1 MSLDDLT
8 HKSVSTSDQ
17 GSAKTK
23 RSFSWLLP
31 VGLLLGF
38 ALIFYLLFGER
49 LHPSIDVESAPVITI
64 RSKSNN
70 IAQEPDPNS
79 DSKSSQKSV
88 KGQLLFQA
96 SGWVEPAPY
105 TTYVPTL
112 VDGVVSEVHALEGQV
127 VKKGDLLATL
137 IAEDAQLDFSTAV
150 KRENSL
156 KKNIAAHCAGFD
168 ILKSK
173 KAAIQQ
179 QIKAHTASVTNAK
192 DAYDRLS
199 KLKKGVV
206 SQQQVVETST
216 ELERQK
222 ASLAEA
228 KTKLTAL
235 EAQRVKLELEKASM
249 DAQLEELNVAR
260 QRAKLA
266 LDRTKVYAPID
277 GVVLQLH
284 AAPGKKRMLGMDSP
298 TSATIVELYD
308 PKQLQARID
317 VALNEASA
325 LSVGQPVE
333 LVSDLLPDQTFK
345 GIVTRITGQADLQ
358 RNTLQA
364 KVEIDSPDARL
375 RPDMLVRA
383 KFYALVQP
391 NTNQTTGAAP
401 SGRLALYVPTKAIIN
416 DSQVWVIS
424 TDSRAEL
431 RTIKLGNE
439 TRDDHHLVIE
449 GLQSGEFV
457 ILPPH
462 GQLQEGAR
470 VNQTTQH

>member
-8 HKSVSTSDQ
+8 HKPVSSYDR
-17 GSAKTK
+17 GAAKTK
-23 RSFSWLLP
+23 RSLSWLLP
-31 VGLLLGF
+31 VGLLAGF

-49 LHPSIDVESAPVITI
+49 LHPSIDVEAAPVITI
-64 RSKSNN
+64 RLKSNE
-70 IAQEPDPNS
+70 ITQEPALNPE
-79 DSKSSQKSV
+79 SKSSQNSF

-112 VDGVVSEVHALEGQV
+112 IDGVVSDVHALEGQV

-137 IAEDAQLDFSTAV
+137 IADDAQLDFNMAI

-156 KKNIAAHCAGFD
+156 KKEIAAHCAGFG
-168 ILKSK
+168 ILKSENLI
-173 KAAIQQ
+173 IQQ
-179 QIKAHTASVTNAK
+179 QIKAQMASVENAK
-192 DAYDRLS
+192 DAYTRLS

-206 SQQQVVETST
+206 SQQSVVEAST

-222 ASLAEA
+222 ALLEETQ
-228 KTKLTAL
+228 TKLNAL
-235 EAQRVKLELEKASM
+235 EAQRVKLELEKSSM
-249 DAQLEELNVAR
+249 NAQLEELDIAR
-260 QRAKLA
+260 QRARLA
-266 LDRTKVYAPID
+266 LDRTKIYAPID

-284 AAPGKKRMLGMDSP
+284 AAPGMKRMLGMDSP
-298 TSATIVELYD
+298 TSATIIELYD
-308 PKQLQARID
+308 PMQLQARID

-333 LVSDLLPDQTFK
+333 LVSDLLPDQTFM
-345 GIVTRITGQADLQ
+345 GVVTRITGQADLQ

-364 KVEIDSPDARL
+364 KVEIESPDPRL

-383 KFYALVQP
+383 KFYALFQP
-391 NTNQTTGAAP
+391 NTTQNTGASL
-401 SGRLALYVPTKAIIN
+401 SGRLALYVPAKAILN

-449 GLQSGEFV
+449 GLRSGEFV
-457 ILPPH
+457 ILSPQD
-462 GQLQEGAR
+462 QLLEGSR